1 MNTQTPQGDEPQPT
15 ASGGFRSD
23 RAATVRERLA
33 EIAGD
38 LYCPE
43 CGYNLRALI
52 SHRCPECGY
61 NIDIVRRHE
70 SQIPWTRRET
80 IGSFKAYWA
89 TVRMVILRNQHFCLE
104 ISRPVDERHARR
116 FRWMTVLYAY
126 VPVVF
131 ITGMWSI
138 FASRS
143 FSEFVAFGGYAY
155 VGVIHLAILAFVLA
169 ITTVPY
175 YALYHRDIEVEK
187 QHRGAILMLYA
198 CAPLAFM
205 FLAVFF
211 FVGGLIATSFNT
223 TTLDSL
229 LYSLSFGVTFLLAV
243 IVMLDVQR
251 IIKRMLST
259 PSTVKGVTAKL
270 IGLWLATGFL
280 SLVGIPLAALFL
292 GMVYYSLR

>member
-116 FRWMTVLYAY
+116 FRWMTVLYATL
-126 VPVVF
+126 PVVF
-131 ITGMWSI
+131 ITGMWAI

-175 YALYHRDIEVEK
+175 YALYHRDIDVEK
-187 QHRGAILMLYA
+187 QHRGAILTLYA
-198 CAPLAFM
+198 CAPLALM
-205 FLAVFF
+205 FLAALF

-223 TTLDSL
+223 TTLDLL
-229 LYSLSFGVTFLLAV
+229 LYSLALGVALLLAA
-243 IVMLDVQR
+243 IMLIDVQR

-259 PSTVKGVTAKL
+259 TSVVRRINSNL
-270 IGLWLATGFL
+270 IGLWLAIGVLT
-280 SLVGIPLAALFL
+280 LVGIPLAALFF
-292 GMVYYSLR
+292 GIVYYSLQ